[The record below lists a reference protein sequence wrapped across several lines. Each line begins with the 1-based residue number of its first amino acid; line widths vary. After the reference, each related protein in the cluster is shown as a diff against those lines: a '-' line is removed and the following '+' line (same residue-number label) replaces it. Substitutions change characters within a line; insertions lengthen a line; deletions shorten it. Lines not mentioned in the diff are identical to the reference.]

1 VKKSAVQGLK
11 KYTWLCDREKILESN
26 NSDLLENQQALEF
39 MRQNGPDTLINCV
52 SINIKEYN
60 PYRFAY
66 LSMSSH
72 LFE

>member
-1 VKKSAVQGLK
+1 MKKSAVQVFK
-11 KYTWLCDREKILESN
+11 KYIWLCGREKILESN

-60 PYRFAY
+60 PYRFA
-66 LSMSSH
+66 SH
-72 LFE
+72 